1 MGNRSNDRGSSV
13 GSGVLSVLRRV
24 GALVAALG
32 GVLAVF
38 VVSLWGC
45 VTAAERSW
53 NPLERRDASVRCP
66 WFERAEVRLGGYG
79 DPDWCVRVDAEG
91 REYGQWIVA
100 GPYD

>member
-1 MGNRSNDRGSSV
+1 M
-13 GSGVLSVLRRV
+13 LLALRRV
-24 GALVAALG
+24 GVLVATLG

-38 VVSLWGC
+38 VVLLWGC

-53 NPLERRDASVRCP
+53 NPPERRDVSVRCP
-66 WFERAEVRLGGYG
+66 WFERAEVRLGVYG

-91 REYGQWIVA
+91 REYGERIVA